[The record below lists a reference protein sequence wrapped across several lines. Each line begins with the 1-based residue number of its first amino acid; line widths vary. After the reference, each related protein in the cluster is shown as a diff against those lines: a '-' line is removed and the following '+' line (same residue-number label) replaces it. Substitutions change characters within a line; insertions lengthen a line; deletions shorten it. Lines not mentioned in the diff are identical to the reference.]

1 MINAPTPPSSSSTSH
16 IHSIPL
22 IQDGRSSLR
31 KKLSK
36 LFNTNTNSGN
46 SNTGFT
52 SGNATPYNGATIIG
66 NGNVF
71 TGSNLSIT
79 SNIQHA
85 THTTHTTHTH
95 THTTHGNHGGTH
107 AHAHAHAHH
116 NSGEGSDTE
125 HPIMSNTMNRDIKDM
140 FWISYE
146 AVGENRTI
154 TVTYPIPAVFVQ
166 YVDPDDPSFEP
177 WFTIIYCL
185 DKDEDMGTA
194 LRTWFKELSKELKV
208 NVLGF
213 DYTGCGRHEGVPSEE
228 AAYLDITA
236 CYLCMTQEKGIS
248 GDRIII
254 CARGMGAGPA
264 VHLANLLSSSRGPFP
279 VANIAWSKITP
290 DPVECPLPSPQP
302 EVLFSPSVQGQSP
315 LSKKG
320 KKHKKKGGSITP
332 AQSPLPALSATV
344 DAVGISEIAGLIL
357 LAGASTSTGEVQ
369 YDITKKAGKVQFP
382 VLMVHGTKD
391 TIVPINSARKLSG
404 VFPKLVDFVEVQDT
418 SHRNIY
424 YHLSDY
430 VPQLTKFLTDV
441 SHGHYSRVDDNV
453 LFKESDKPISVIKTW
468 IKSRGLAKYQQNI
481 LALNCRKLEDLRFVT
496 SEELQDVGIR
506 DSFIQSLFIN
516 LIGQAHCN
524 HFLKNIFKYLLLLFL
539 IDKSP
544 SVPNMVCIDRKIERD
559 CIYVNI

>member
-1 MINAPTPPSSSSTSH
+1 M
-16 IHSIPL
+16 
-22 IQDGRSSLR
+22 
-31 KKLSK
+31 SK
-36 LFNTNTNSGN
+36 
-46 SNTGFT
+46 
-52 SGNATPYNGATIIG
+52 
-66 NGNVF
+66 
-71 TGSNLSIT
+71 
-79 SNIQHA
+79 
-85 THTTHTTHTH
+85 
-95 THTTHGNHGGTH
+95 
-107 AHAHAHAHH
+107 
-116 NSGEGSDTE
+116 
-125 HPIMSNTMNRDIKDM
+125 TMNRDIKDM

-264 VHLANLLSSSRGPFP
+264 VHLADLLSSSRGPFP

-302 EVLFSPSVQGQSP
+302 EMLISSGAQGQSP
-315 LSKKG
+315 LVKKG
-320 KKHKKKGGSITP
+320 KKHKKKGGTMTP
-332 AQSPLPALSATV
+332 SQSPLPVLSAAV

-357 LAGASTSTGEVQ
+357 LAGASASTSEIQ
-369 YDITKKAGKVQFP
+369 FDITKKAGKVQFP

-404 VFPKLVDFVEVQDT
+404 LFPKLVDFVEVQDT

-430 VPQLTKFLTDV
+430 VPHLTKFLTDV
-441 SHGHYSRVDDNV
+441 SHGQYTREEDNT

-468 IKSRGLAKYQQNI
+468 IKSRGLAKYMDNI
-481 LALNCRKLEDLRFVT
+481 LALNYRKLEDLRFVT
-496 SEELQDVGIR
+496 SEELQDAGIR

-524 HFLKNIFKYLLLLFL
+524 QYSTFNIHCSF
-539 IDKSP
+539 
-544 SVPNMVCIDRKIERD
+544 
-559 CIYVNI
+559 